1 MTMGSIRNQQ
11 MVSFRAETARFFSVL
26 FFYRA
31 YYCYYFF
38 NNNARLKRS
47 A

>member
-11 MVSFRAETARFFSVL
+11 TVSFRAEMARFFSVL

-31 YYCYYFF
+31 YYYFYFYY
-38 NNNARLKRS
+38 NNARLKRS